1 MWTAIRRWIPILHWI
16 RSYSRSDFIADLQ
29 AGVTVA
35 VMLIPQGMAYA
46 LLAGLPPI
54 MGLYA
59 SIVPLMVYAVLG
71 TSRQLAV
78 GPVAMV
84 SLLVAAGIAPLAEE
98 GSHSYIQYAIV
109 LAGMVGLLQL
119 LMGLLRMGFLVNFL
133 SHPVISGFTSAAA
146 LIIGFSQLKH
156 ILGIPIDRSHHVHT
170 ILWQTLQQL
179 PQIHPPTL
187 GIGLGSL
194 FLLLY
199 FKRRRPAFP
208 APLVVVLLGTLSVW
222 QLDLAGEGVQI
233 VGNIPAGLPTPTL
246 PTIDGNAIRH
256 LLPMALTI
264 AVVGFLESIA
274 VARAVAAKHR
284 YSVDADQ
291 ELIGLGLANIA
302 GSFFQGYPV
311 TGGFSRTAVND
322 QAGAR
327 TGMASIIT
335 AVGIGLALLF
345 LTSVFQNLPRAV
357 LAAIIMAAVFG
368 LVNLQK
374 IRYLWQVQRSE
385 AFLMLLTFLATLFLG
400 IEPGIL
406 LGMAMSLIFF
416 IVRSTRP
423 HHAILGRL
431 PGTPHYRNRE
441 RFPDVRQEP
450 GIEVIRIDASFYFA
464 NANFLRQRLEQ
475 LLYAD
480 QQPEV
485 VVLDASSVNYL
496 DATALDTLAD
506 MVCRFE
512 ENRVELFLA
521 SVKGPV
527 RDVLKASGLYDR
539 LGATRFFFSVADAV
553 ECWKRRKQGNS
564 GEGCFSE
571 AEPVAGYGSTQLPR
585 K

>member
-1 MWTAIRRWIPILHWI
+1 
-16 RSYSRSDFIADLQ
+16 
-29 AGVTVA
+29 
-35 VMLIPQGMAYA
+35 
-46 LLAGLPPI
+46 
-54 MGLYA
+54 
-59 SIVPLMVYAVLG
+59 
-71 TSRQLAV
+71 
-78 GPVAMV
+78 
-84 SLLVAAGIAPLAEE
+84 
-98 GSHSYIQYAIV
+98 
-109 LAGMVGLLQL
+109 
-119 LMGLLRMGFLVNFL
+119 
-133 SHPVISGFTSAAA
+133 
-146 LIIGFSQLKH
+146 
-156 ILGIPIDRSHHVHT
+156 
-170 ILWQTLQQL
+170 
-179 PQIHPPTL
+179 
-187 GIGLGSL
+187 
-194 FLLLY
+194 
-199 FKRRRPAFP
+199 
-208 APLVVVLLGTLSVW
+208 
-222 QLDLAGEGVQI
+222 
-233 VGNIPAGLPTPTL
+233 
-246 PTIDGNAIRH
+246 
-256 LLPMALTI
+256 
-264 AVVGFLESIA
+264 VVGFLESIA
-274 VARAVAAKHR
+274 VAQAVAAKHR

-335 AVGIGLALLF
+335 AVGIGLTLLF

-357 LAAIIMAAVFG
+357 LAAIIMAAVLG
-368 LVNLQK
+368 LVNLRK

-423 HHAILGRL
+423 HYAILGRL

-506 MVCRFE
+506 MVRRFE

-571 AEPVAGYGSTQLPR
+571 AEPVAGSTQLPG